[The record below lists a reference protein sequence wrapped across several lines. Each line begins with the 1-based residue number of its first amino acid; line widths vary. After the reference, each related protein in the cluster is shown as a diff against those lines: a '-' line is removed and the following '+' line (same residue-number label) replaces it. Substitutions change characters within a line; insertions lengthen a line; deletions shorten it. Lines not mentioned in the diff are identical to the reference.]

1 MKGIREL
8 FKIIDHRRWVP
19 HTADEDTSDFTLSVS
34 QKIEAA
40 YSASLKENTFKLP
53 DDN

>member
-1 MKGIREL
+1 MKDIREL
-8 FKIIDHRRWVP
+8 IIDHQRWVP

-34 QKIEAA
+34 QKIKAA
-40 YSASLKENTFKLP
+40 HSTSLKENTFKLL

>member
-1 MKGIREL
+1 MKDIRVL
-8 FKIIDHRRWVP
+8 FKIIDHQRWVP

-34 QKIEAA
+34 QKIEVAH
-40 YSASLKENTFKLP
+40 SASLKENTSKLP

>member
-1 MKGIREL
+1 MKDIRVL
-8 FKIIDHRRWVP
+8 FKIIDHQRWVP

-40 YSASLKENTFKLP
+40 HSASPKENSFKLP